1 MFPNGRNSVR
11 LEYEPSGT
19 EYDLVRGPSPRKIK
33 KVDLQ
38 NKSCDF
44 FGVKT
49 VSENS
54 LAFVFKII
62 DPVNCIF
69 VDKN

>member
-1 MFPNGRNSVR
+1 MFPNGSNCVR

-19 EYDLVRGPSPRKIK
+19 EYDLVRGPSLRKIK
-33 KVDLQ
+33 KVNLQ
-38 NKSCDF
+38 SCDF